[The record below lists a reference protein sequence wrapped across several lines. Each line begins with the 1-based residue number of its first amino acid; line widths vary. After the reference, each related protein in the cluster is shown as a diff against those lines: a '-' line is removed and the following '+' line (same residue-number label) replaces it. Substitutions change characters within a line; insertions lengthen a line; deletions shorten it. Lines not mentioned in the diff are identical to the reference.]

1 VAGRRQSATLKTAKG
16 RALVMAQGI
25 EEEQVPATPAIGI
38 TLILVGVLLVL
49 GVLRLETLLGLAGIV
64 VGVLILIGEFA

>member
-1 VAGRRQSATLKTAKG
+1 
-16 RALVMAQGI
+16 MAQGI